1 MQVVECL
8 RSVVNG
14 VAEREASVPKIHS
27 HVAGLLAAAV
37 NLGLASLGEVAEM
50 TEGGS
55 HHPLFLLTL
64 QCLHNSLG
72 KTELT
77 VLFNTSKVLLNDL
90 QFCLLSH
97 L

>member
-1 MQVVECL
+1 M
-8 RSVVNG
+8 NG

-37 NLGLASLGEVAEM
+37 TQGLASLAEVAEM

-64 QCLHNSLG
+64 QCLHNSQG
-72 KTELT
+72 KAELT
-77 VLFNTSKVLLNDL
+77 ILFNISKVLLNVL
-90 QFCLLSH
+90 LLSYF
-97 L
+97 